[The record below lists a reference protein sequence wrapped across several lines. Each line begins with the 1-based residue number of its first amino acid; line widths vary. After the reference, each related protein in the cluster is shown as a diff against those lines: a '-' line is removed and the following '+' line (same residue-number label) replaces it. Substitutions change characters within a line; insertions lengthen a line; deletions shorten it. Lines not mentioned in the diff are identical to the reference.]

1 MKKVFALLLAVVLLT
16 TIAATCFAAC
26 AIHNWK
32 TTGWSYS
39 GSSNYYH
46 NVSGCHNCTYA
57 HTHTI
62 GAYVTKYEKCTNCSA
77 TRATT
82 VYNASYEYCPY
93 SH

>member
-16 TIAATCFAAC
+16 TITATCFAA
-26 AIHNWK
+26 HTHSWK
-32 TTGWSYS
+32 TVGWTYS

-46 NVSGCHNCTYA
+46 TVSGCHNCTYA

-62 GAYVTKYEKCTNCSA
+62 GAYVTKHEECRYCTA
-77 TRATT
+77 TRNTT
-82 VYNASYEYCPY
+82 EYNASYEYCPY